1 MTKPPISAGTIATNI
16 ACVLLGC
23 GGIAALGMKI
33 MLANEMSE
41 RLNWRPPAH
50 VELRTIEGHFEQDT
64 LTIAYR
70 DGYRFRTTDGR
81 LMRLG
86 CKHDN
91 GNKYAPVAYDGCLG
105 YTPED
110 IRGQTVRVGYFD
122 PVFKNGKTMGDHL
135 ILKVW
140 RDERLL
146 LIRPLRNTL

>member
-1 MTKPPISAGTIATNI
+1 MTKPPLSAGTIATNI

-41 RLNWRPPAH
+41 RLSWRPSAQ
-50 VELRTIEGHFEQDT
+50 VELRTVEGRFEQDT
-64 LTIAYR
+64 LTTAYR
-70 DGYRFRTTDGR
+70 NGYRFTTTDGR
-81 LMRLG
+81 LMFLG
-86 CKHDN
+86 CKHDT
-91 GNKYAPVAYDGCLG
+91 GSKYATRYDGCLG
-105 YTPED
+105 YIPED

-140 RDERLL
+140 RGERLL
-146 LIRPLRNTL
+146 LVRPVQNTW